1 MNGILHLL
9 GIARKAGALELGE
22 EPVGAAAR
30 ARQARLILVARDAA
44 DNTYRRVRHFAD
56 AGKVLWES
64 VPCTKE
70 ELGRAVGRSS
80 CAMLALTDVGLA
92 SAVLE
97 RLAREAPEKYGESA
111 GRLKEQARKARQ
123 RQLEKKAH
131 EKNLR
136 EGKKRPWAPP
146 PREGGGSARK
156 QAAAAPRRKEQPRPA
171 RPRGRM
177 TVKGGLPKPPEKR

>member
-1 MNGILHLL
+1 
-9 GIARKAGALELGE
+9 
-22 EPVGAAAR
+22 
-30 ARQARLILVARDAA
+30 
-44 DNTYRRVRHFAD
+44 
-56 AGKVLWES
+56 
-64 VPCTKE
+64 
-70 ELGRAVGRSS
+70 
-80 CAMLALTDVGLA
+80 MLALTDVGLA

-97 RLAREAPEKYGESA
+97 RLAREDPEKYGESA